1 MTSDGR
7 QTELLKLPYEED
19 YFLTC
24 VDNQVPHLPK
34 TSLNIVI
41 TLLISLPPL
50 TCVNVDCKKLASES
64 IHKT

>member
-24 VDNQVPHLPK
+24 VDNQVPYLPK

-41 TLLISLPPL
+41 TLLISPPPP
-50 TCVNVDCKKLASES
+50 K
-64 IHKT
+64 